1 MSIEEPTEM
10 MTLEPSAIIGFDGHV
25 VCGLRVHPDQRHLV
39 FPLGNEISIYEC
51 ATNKQSFLRGHT
63 NTISTLDISTSGR
76 MVASGQSN
84 HMGFRAFVIVWDWET
99 RKEISRHELHRV
111 RVQSLCFSSNDQFL
125 VSLGG
130 KDCGSIIVWDI
141 EQRTAICGT
150 IATKETT
157 GEATKVASLNKRFT
171 TFVSGGDQN
180 LRVWNID
187 RERKRLTV
195 QDVAVGKLRRE
206 FTGMRI
212 SPNDDTLYVGTMS
225 GDIVKINLNCN
236 PNPSDPSQDKM
247 PVLLGCFGKHNAKKP
262 PGKDCEKYHYGVRD
276 LLLLPDGKLIIGAG
290 DGTIDMVQER
300 NGNFKN
306 YRGPT
311 WPELKSLQSTKIDG
325 VITSLQIR
333 NGKTLLIG
341 TNGCEIYSLELA
353 NFSSSLRLLKTCH
366 TNAVYDIAF
375 PYNFSLV
382 FATASHESI
391 RIWSTSKMQEL
402 LRIVVPNFASSSIVF
417 SRDGKSI
424 ISAWNDGVIRAFTP
438 LSGKLIYAIPNAHNK
453 GCSSVAVTSN
463 GKIVVSGGIE
473 GQVRVWKIDPYV
485 QSLIGVLKEHYGPIE
500 SVHINNYDTEVV
512 SASRDGSCVIWDLIR
527 LTRKHVIFAHTQFI
541 AAQYFPTGVQIL
553 TAGSDKLIG
562 YWEAYDGSLVREVEG
577 SKSGPINAIDM
588 NMMGE
593 YFVSAGTDQIVR
605 LWNYQLGVEVAVG
618 IGHASAITSAR
629 YSPNGKFLV
638 TGSSDGGIFVWK
650 VPEKFHIKIPDDI
663 LKPSKDEE
671 QSTASKAP
679 SKPPTPSTSAT
690 KLAKSLSSQAVI
702 GRDGSRKAP
711 LVTSDSRVG
720 TFLGGLRNN
729 NNEDIRVHASGRST
743 RSSQIAECPAIDPN
757 AQPTIDPC
765 VDTASLA
772 DGDQQEQWET
782 RSQHS
787 AGSLNRLSEQS
798 PFAQREGETG
808 GSRGKDCNLN
818 EPLSAGR
825 KQ

>member
-1 MSIEEPTEM
+1 MTSEEPTEVIN
-10 MTLEPSAIIGFDGHV
+10 LEPSAIIGFDGHV

-39 FPLGNEISIYEC
+39 FPLGNEISIYEL
-51 ATNKQSFLRGHT
+51 ATTKQSFLRGHT

-236 PNPSDPSQDKM
+236 PNPNNPSQDKM
-247 PVLLGCFGKHNAKKP
+247 PVLLGCFGKHNAKRP
-262 PGKDCEKYHYGVRD
+262 TGRDCEKYHYGVRD

-300 NGNFKN
+300 SGNFKN
-306 YRGPT
+306 YPGPT
-311 WPELKSLQSTKIDG
+311 WPVLKSLQSTKIDG
-325 VITSLQIR
+325 VVTSLQIFDR
-333 NGKTLLIG
+333 KTLLIG
-341 TNGCEIYSLELA
+341 TNGCEIYSLEL
-353 NFSSSLRLLKTCH
+353 NSFTSSLRLLKTCH

-391 RIWSTSKMQEL
+391 RMWSTSKMQEL

-438 LSGKLIYAIPNAHNK
+438 LTGKLIYAIPNAHNK

-605 LWNYQLGVEVAVG
+605 LWNYQLGMEVALG

-638 TGSSDGGIFVWK
+638 TGSNDGGIFVWK
-650 VPEKFHIKIPDDI
+650 VPEKFHIKIPDEA
-663 LKPSKDEE
+663 LT
-671 QSTASKAP
+671 STNDAETP
-679 SKPPTPSTSAT
+679 KPPATATNKSVTGSSSQAGGSRSSSRKATPSTPGAR
-690 KLAKSLSSQAVI
+690 AGAAA
-702 GRDGSRKAP
+702 GNSRNGVENVR
-711 LVTSDSRVG
+711 L
-720 TFLGGLRNN
+720 
-729 NNEDIRVHASGRST
+729 HASGRST

-772 DGDQQEQWET
+772 DGDQDQWET
-782 RSQHS
+782 RSLHS
-787 AGSLNRLSEQS
+787 NGGQNRLSDES
-798 PFAQREGETG
+798 PFAERDINVG
-808 GSRGKDCNLN
+808 GKDMKSN
-818 EPLSAGR
+818 EQR
-825 KQ
+825 KPTNP